1 MGVSNKKKFGK
12 FLFDLRMK
20 HGLTLTELGKKV
32 GISANYVGE
41 LERGKKDASDEVVRK
56 IATVYNLQEETL
68 FTMMGRVPL
77 GIKEETENSPEL
89 QELLSEIAKNKNLS
103 EDAKKKMYQKVT
115 KYYESLLEDI

>member
-1 MGVSNKKKFGK
+1 MGVSNKKKFGQ

-20 HGLTLTELGKKV
+20 HGLTLTEIGKRI
-32 GISANYVGE
+32 GISTNYASE
-41 LERGKKDASDEVVRK
+41 LERGKKEASDEVVRK
-56 IATVYNLQEETL
+56 IATVYNMQEETL
-68 FTMMGRVPL
+68 FAMMGRVPL

-103 EDAKKKMYQKVT
+103 EDAKKKVYQKVR